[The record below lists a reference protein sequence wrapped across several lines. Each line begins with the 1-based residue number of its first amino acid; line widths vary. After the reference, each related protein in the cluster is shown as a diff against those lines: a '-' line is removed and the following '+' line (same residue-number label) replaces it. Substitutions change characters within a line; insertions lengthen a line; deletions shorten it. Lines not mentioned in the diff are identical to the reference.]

1 VTNTLISTNFTSTT
15 LFDIYK
21 VNCEQNWNY
30 GENYS
35 PLFNFGLFFC
45 TDCCTSTGKCQR
57 NSETCPTK
65 VLLDYHC
72 FIYCCF
78 YVICLIV
85 ILDVGCYGWRWTYT
99 YNQIWNACIKVN
111 SVPFLDTWVYIS
123 WKVTTT
129 CVFYESERWTIKYDI
144 WLFKVLVGV
153 ILILAPKIILF

>member
-1 VTNTLISTNFTSTT
+1 
-15 LFDIYK
+15 
-21 VNCEQNWNY
+21 
-30 GENYS
+30 
-35 PLFNFGLFFC
+35 LFFC
-45 TDCCTSTGKCQR
+45 TDCCTGAGKCQW

-111 SVPFLDTWVYIS
+111 SVPFLDTAG
-123 WKVTTT
+123 KLPLL
-129 CVFYESERWTIKYDI
+129 VFSTKAKDEPLKYDI

-153 ILILAPKIILF
+153 ILILAP